1 MRQLQAYS
9 LRRELGE
16 GEAYGAVTQEKE
28 MLITAGK
35 TVVHWQ
41 YVNDVRSGNEAVL
54 SFNLDGEE
62 IYCSGALA
70 LGKTLS
76 GFELNR
82 ALEEGEYEV
91 VAVAR
96 VYDEAGELRSS
107 NRTPVMLRVQ
117 S

>member
-1 MRQLQAYS
+1 MRSASGLQSPARIGRRRG
-9 LRRELGE
+9 LRRRHSGKGDVDYRGKNGDAL
-16 GEAYGAVTQEKE
+16 AVRQR
-28 MLITAGK
+28 A
-35 TVVHWQ
+35 
-41 YVNDVRSGNEAVL
+41 RSGNEAVL
-54 SFNLDGEE
+54 SFKLDGEE